1 MRYIFKNTL
10 LHFLTAL
17 LIENTE
23 HIFSCYNFEKSVFL
37 TTKICYY
44 LYNEFYS
51 RCHIYTTYRAC
62 YGVYK
67 YITKSGSS
75 KWKNSVAL
83 VKSLIFRNRK
93 WFCFKIECFG
103 KMLLFSKEC
112 IGRGFFYIKY
122 QWFFIGK
129 IEHNI
134 YNIICFDRMKSLVI
148 V

>member
-75 KWKNSVAL
+75 K
-83 VKSLIFRNRK
+83 
-93 WFCFKIECFG
+93 
-103 KMLLFSKEC
+103 
-112 IGRGFFYIKY
+112 
-122 QWFFIGK
+122 
-129 IEHNI
+129 
-134 YNIICFDRMKSLVI
+134 
-148 V
+148 